1 MDDDFDDFGAADDAV
16 LTKALE
22 EAERRAAQAKVSSST
37 ANRATSGAKKAGG
50 QSATIQQPLP
60 QKINRPTG
68 ISSIIVSTR
77 QKGNPILTYIKNIPW
92 EYGDIVPDYVVGK
105 TACALFLSLKY
116 HRLHPEYIYNRVKLL
131 GHNYS
136 LRILLVMVDIE
147 NHQAP
152 LLELSKTCHLND
164 LTLMLSWTP
173 AEAGRY
179 LESYKSFENAAP
191 TIIQEK
197 LRADYTSR
205 MVDVCTSVRSVS
217 KKDAVSLITTY
228 GSVRAALNAEKE
240 EIVLIQGWGE
250 KKAERWEK
258 AAREPFMV
266 RKGRKDGEM
275 PNSKCADHQGL
286 DADIGSK
293 QGDVAGRLGIGLMT
307 LPKAMTQGPTVVAGD
322 DDDDDDDDDECAIE
336 VERELEREEREA
348 RERGVDGITSGVP
361 AAARG
366 HDKIMD
372 ALAKLRAAG

>member
-1 MDDDFDDFGAADDAV
+1 MDDDFDDFGAADDVA
-16 LTKALE
+16 LTKALD
-22 EAERRAAQAKVSSST
+22 EAERRAAKTKASSST
-37 ANRATSGAKKAGG
+37 TANRTTSGAKKAGG
-50 QSATIQQPLP
+50 PATVQQPLP

-68 ISSIIVSTR
+68 TSSIIVSAR
-77 QKGNPILTYIKNIPW
+77 QKGNPVLTYIKNVPW

-131 GHNYS
+131 GHSYI

-147 NHQAP
+147 NHQSP

-164 LTLMLSWTP
+164 LTLILSWTP

-191 TIIQEK
+191 TLIQEK
-197 LRADYTSR
+197 PKADYTSR
-205 MVDVCTSVRSVS
+205 MIDVCTSVRSVS
-217 KKDAVSLITTY
+217 KKDAVSLVTTY

-266 RKGRKDGEM
+266 RKGRKVGEM
-275 PNSKCADHQGL
+275 PNTRREDGQRLES
-286 DADIGSK
+286 DIRFK
-293 QGDVAGRLGIGLMT
+293 RGDVAGRLGIGPVT
-307 LPKAMTQGPTVVAGD
+307 LPEAMTQGPTVVV
-322 DDDDDDDDDECAIE
+322 DDDEDAIM
-336 VERELEREEREA
+336 VDRELEREEQEWREKDINGTA
-348 RERGVDGITSGVP
+348 SGGT
-361 AAARG
+361 AAVRG
-366 HDKIMD
+366 HDKIM
-372 ALAKLRAAG
+372 AAIAKLRATG